1 MMISLICIL
10 IIAGLI
16 IMFLSAN
23 YLYKKTTYYKN
34 ISEFDN
40 VLDKDKPI
48 PKNLDIVN
56 FGSVHCRF
64 AFEYE
69 EDEDMDIILQCLRN
83 HCHTTAEY

>member
-48 PKNLDIVN
+48 PKNLGVCMADLHLN
-56 FGSVHCRF
+56 MKRMN
-64 AFEYE
+64 
-69 EDEDMDIILQCLRN
+69 MDIILQCLRN

>member
-1 MMISLICIL
+1 MKLL

-56 FGSVHCRF
+56 FGSVHGRF

-69 EDEDMDIILQCLRN
+69 DRRCRISGRR
-83 HCHTTAEY
+83 

>member
-56 FGSVHCRF
+56 FGSR
-64 AFEYE
+64 
-69 EDEDMDIILQCLRN
+69 
-83 HCHTTAEY
+83 